1 MIHTEKFVFGL
12 AFDGVSPTGVMKSAL
27 CSVEE
32 RLLSPPPPK
41 RGGWRSG
48 ESPCVWRVGTCRPP
62 GKGLGGKAVAS
73 GQ

>member
-12 AFDGVSPTGVMKSAL
+12 AFDGVAPTGVMKSAL

-32 RLLSPPPPK
+32 RLLPPPP
-41 RGGWRSG
+41 RPQAWRL
-48 ESPCVWRVGTCRPP
+48 EVWRISMCLEGRNLQTSR
-62 GKGLGGKAVAS
+62 GKAVAS